1 MSLAVNCF
9 VFERIMNELNWPNK
23 INQSEIYMILL
34 RRVPST
40 AVSNQRTVYAYADRN
55 ENENE
60 KANEKKEKNE
70 SIETKNNEKKLTNRS
85 IILYKTMASL
95 SILYTLTNR
104 H

>member
-9 VFERIMNELNWPNK
+9 VFERIMNEPNWPNK

-55 ENENE
+55 ENE
-60 KANEKKEKNE
+60 KGKEKKKER
-70 SIETKNNEKKLTNRS
+70 INR
-85 IILYKTMASL
+85 
-95 SILYTLTNR
+95 N
-104 H
+104 